1 MRQGSVVR
9 GLCVVAL
16 LLTAGCGSLMHP
28 QAAEFVR
35 QAKGASGI
43 ETQINLAAMI
53 EQTIQAVRQQPTDQ
67 AAFDRLHNQLY
78 ALKMTACDVTEA
90 QSKTPAYQDALT
102 LRREVKVV
110 FHRLWK
116 VREDQVLLERHLA
129 LLDKRIK
136 ELREA
141 LQVIKG

>member
-28 QAAEFVR
+28 QAAEFVQ

-43 ETQINLAAMI
+43 ETQINLTTMI
-53 EQTIQAVRQQPTDQ
+53 EQTIQTVRQQPTDQ
-67 AAFDRLHNQLY
+67 TAFDRLHNLLY
-78 ALKMTACDVTEA
+78 ALKLTACDVTEA
-90 QSKTPAYQDALT
+90 QSKTPTHQDALT

-116 VREDQVLLERHLA
+116 VREDHVLLERHLA